1 MIKKYEKIIS
11 LFIMLSLFILVRTD
25 YIKADEKAINQSKT
39 GLVQVYSGVQDNTGK
54 FKKIKSGN
62 GFLIQKTDGHYYIVT
77 SDDVLKNNKT
87 QTIVVKVVVRGDTT
101 VDAQILTESKQENY
115 GILVAE
121 EGLENKTVLSFRDTD
136 LDSGEAYILGFLNQ
150 TENRMEY
157 EADNVFVLKGKIGQ
171 DNKKELIT
179 ETQENIEVGGPVL
192 DQEGYVIGVNNG
204 TTISENQLRVHFT
217 PISEIKVMLKSFNI
231 GFSSKSTDNIDKEFQ
246 KTLGNCQKKIGDS
259 KYTDK
264 SKQELETITE
274 QIESM
279 KTSGELTSVQKIEYT
294 KQLKKAEKKLE
305 KKMRTTK
312 KIVFALIAVIGI
324 LFVYFLKLVMEMPR
338 HLKEK
343 DEEDQDQLKTNEK
356 KEVKIELKHANGF
369 LKRIST
375 EEKIKID
382 KDIFYIGKTENMD
395 FKLQGNS
402 AISRKHAMII
412 QDKRNYYIED
422 LGSAN
427 GTFVNGEELEEGKRK
442 LLKSEDKIMLADEIL
457 IFEVENN
464 EI

>member
-1 MIKKYEKIIS
+1 M
-11 LFIMLSLFILVRTD
+11 
-25 YIKADEKAINQSKT
+25 
-39 GLVQVYSGVQDNTGK
+39 
-54 FKKIKSGN
+54 
-62 GFLIQKTDGHYYIVT
+62 
-77 SDDVLKNNKT
+77 
-87 QTIVVKVVVRGDTT
+87 
-101 VDAQILTESKQENY
+101 
-115 GILVAE
+115 
-121 EGLENKTVLSFRDTD
+121 
-136 LDSGEAYILGFLNQ
+136 
-150 TENRMEY
+150 
-157 EADNVFVLKGKIGQ
+157 
-171 DNKKELIT
+171 
-179 ETQENIEVGGPVL
+179 P
-192 DQEGYVIGVNNG
+192 
-204 TTISENQLRVHFT
+204 
-217 PISEIKVMLKSFNI
+217 
-231 GFSSKSTDNIDKEFQ
+231 
-246 KTLGNCQKKIGDS
+246 KKIGDS

-279 KTSGELTSVQKIEYT
+279 KTSGELTSVQKIEYI

-395 FKLQGNS
+395 FELQGNS

>member
-1 MIKKYEKIIS
+1 
-11 LFIMLSLFILVRTD
+11 
-25 YIKADEKAINQSKT
+25 
-39 GLVQVYSGVQDNTGK
+39 
-54 FKKIKSGN
+54 
-62 GFLIQKTDGHYYIVT
+62 
-77 SDDVLKNNKT
+77 
-87 QTIVVKVVVRGDTT
+87 
-101 VDAQILTESKQENY
+101 
-115 GILVAE
+115 
-121 EGLENKTVLSFRDTD
+121 
-136 LDSGEAYILGFLNQ
+136 
-150 TENRMEY
+150 
-157 EADNVFVLKGKIGQ
+157 
-171 DNKKELIT
+171 
-179 ETQENIEVGGPVL
+179 
-192 DQEGYVIGVNNG
+192 
-204 TTISENQLRVHFT
+204 
-217 PISEIKVMLKSFNI
+217 
-231 GFSSKSTDNIDKEFQ
+231 
-246 KTLGNCQKKIGDS
+246 
-259 KYTDK
+259 
-264 SKQELETITE
+264 
-274 QIESM
+274 
-279 KTSGELTSVQKIEYT
+279 
-294 KQLKKAEKKLE
+294 
-305 KKMRTTK
+305 MRTTK

-395 FKLQGNS
+395 FELQGNS